1 MGKEDRHHRSNVD
14 VPRDV
19 GENTLQTDRRTRD
32 RVRLFFWAVLTVVC
46 LVAVMVAR
54 QQQEQGLQRKMEAA
68 QERAVRFT
76 QNVLADR
83 LDAKRVSQPIGRS
96 GYDELLTE
104 LKHGLFNDQRVVR
117 VRVWR
122 EDGLLVFTT
131 DHPDPRSGPS
141 RPTMPAWTSRSPL
154 RGDLTSVVGSES
166 FARDDSTTPEPTALL
181 STFIPLRSTDKAD
194 VFGVVQIDNDY
205 AMMVDATEHPWK
217 QVQIAFAILALICL
231 VMAIVSLVW
240 SHRTGQPAGLPSA
253 AGSRPSR
260 REACAPRPRTRRR
273 RPRRRPRPPKLRER
287 VKELE
292 GKTKSLSEQQ
302 SELEKLRNRVAE
314 FESRPAPAQ
323 AAQEADPAEMAQ
335 LKAHASQLEE
345 QARGAESRV
354 TQLQSR
360 VTEMEAQL
368 RVTTDQLRMAQQR
381 AEEAP
386 GVAVDRDAAR
396 DPGGDPGEAR
406 RAAEVEQ
413 VLRDELEASRT
424 ETQRVAA
431 RARRDGA
438 SRSRRRR
445 ARSRDSSTRSAHRR
459 GWPRKSGNA
468 SWPRPRRARPRK
480 EAMSADAEARIKEL
494 TQQLER
500 SEAERAMLRAGRP
513 ETVYEARNRQLEDE
527 LAVMRERLGAGGPAV
542 GAAHGAGVDSGVIA
556 ALEERIAAAEE
567 RAREAERR
575 LDEAA
580 EASIAV
586 TRLAPRRDADAE
598 AHGKA
603 NGNGRERP
611 TGTARADRD
620 ARGRSMPR
628 TKPEAERAG
637 RGHTCRRRSAGA
649 DRGRQRATEPVGA
662 EHGRTAPGH
671 LDADADARRPGRSAA
686 SAAAGRPRTCRAD
699 AGRSRPT
706 AAMPARASRNDRP
719 SRRAR
724 HTSGAAL
731 LG

>member
-1 MGKEDRHHRSNVD
+1 MGKEDRHQRSTSTY
-14 VPRDV
+14 R
-19 GENTLQTDRRTRD
+19 GTWGRHTLQTDRRTRD

-122 EDGLLVFTT
+122 GDGMLVFTT
-131 DHPDPRSGPS
+131 DHPAEIGNVTADDAGVDLRS
-141 RPTMPAWTSRSPL
+141 AL
-154 RGDLTSVVGSES
+154 RGDLTSVVVSES
-166 FARDDSTTPEPTALL
+166 FARDDATTPEPTSLL

-194 VFGVVQIDNDY
+194 VFGAVEIDNDY
-205 AMMVDATEHPWK
+205 ALMIDATEHPWK
-217 QVQIAFAILALICL
+217 QVQIAFAVLALICL

-240 SHRTGQPAGLPSA
+240 SHRPVTADTDGFG
-253 AGSRPSR
+253 PSR
-260 REACAPRPRTRRR
+260 REVRAVAKDEKKASAAEAEAA
-273 RPRRRPRPPKLRER
+273 KLRER

-292 GKTKSLSEQQ
+292 GKTKTHSEQQ
-302 SELEKLRNRVAE
+302 AELEKLRNRVAE

-335 LKAHASQLEE
+335 LKAHATQLEE

-381 AEEAP
+381 AEEAQASP
-386 GVAVDRDAAR
+386 SATEVPPEVQAELQEKLAN
-396 DPGGDPGEAR
+396 
-406 RAAEVEQ
+406 AAEVEQ
-413 VLRDELEASRT
+413 VLRDELEASRA
-424 ETQRVAA
+424 ETQGVRHELEALELA
-431 RARRDGA
+431 H
-438 SRSRRRR
+438 SEE
-445 ARSRDSSTRSAHRR
+445 ARSQQGQLDQVRAQARLAEEERQR
-459 GWPRKSGNA
+459 ILAEAAKSPTA
-468 SWPRPRRARPRK
+468 Q
-480 EAMSADAEARIKEL
+480 EAMSADAESRIKEL

-527 LAVMRERLGAGGPAV
+527 IAVLRERLDGP
-542 GAAHGAGVDSGVIA
+542 GPHGAPPTGVDSGAIA
-556 ALEERIAAAEE
+556 ALEERLAAAEE
-567 RAREAERR
+567 RARDAERR

-580 EASIAV
+580 AKPRSRSRAS
-586 TRLAPRRDADAE
+586 RRANANADAQASAE
-598 AHGKA
+598 A
-603 NGNGRERP
+603 NGNGNGKEAEP
-611 TGTARADRD
+611 EATIQV
-620 ARGRSMPR
+620 
-628 TKPEAERAG
+628 KPEPEPQDEATPADEG
-637 RGHTCRRRSAGA
+637 PPVPTVDGSELRS
-649 DRGRQRATEPVGA
+649 RLVRST
-662 EHGRTAPGH
+662 
-671 LDADADARRPGRSAA
+671 DARRRGISTPTVTPTPG
-686 SAAAGRPRTCRAD
+686 PK
-699 AGRSRPT
+699 
-706 AAMPARASRNDRP
+706 
-719 SRRAR
+719 RR
-724 HTSGAAL
+724 
-731 LG
+731 